1 MIVDFKMNFYRE
13 NYKTFNELMKIAIG
27 HEKKNYICEINP
39 SCSFSGSKF
48 VIKSSVNMNQRYN
61 LLNYIRMGLVFV
73 LIQSNQPMKTQR
85 I

>member
-1 MIVDFKMNFYRE
+1 MNFYRE

-48 VIKSSVNMNQRYN
+48 VIQSSLNMNQRYD
-61 LLNYIRMGLVFV
+61 L
-73 LIQSNQPMKTQR
+73 
-85 I
+85 